1 MFGAAGLFLMGL
13 GQQGQPAEATGLN
26 HRKINLL
33 GFSASDSL
41 ALLLHQQPQ
50 SQVMKGG
57 H

>member
-1 MFGAAGLFLMGL
+1 MFGAASLFLMGL

-33 GFSASDSL
+33 GFSTSDSL